1 MLSFSRA
8 AASRKALLAASLFL
22 ASSLFAFSAS
32 ARIEMGKDYDELISP
47 QPVATGDKI
56 EVLEFFSYAC
66 PHCAKMEP
74 SVEAWVK
81 KLPKDVVFTR
91 SPVTFNDTITPLVK
105 AYFALESMGLV
116 DKMTPRLFDAIH
128 NTHELND
135 IGERGIT
142 EWMGTQGV
150 NAKQFGAA
158 INSFGVAGKTSRA
171 KQMQQSHNINGIPTF
186 IVDGKYATSPEL
198 TGSEAA
204 TIKVL
209 NELIVKARQERGAP
223 KGKTK

>member
-1 MLSFSRA
+1 MLSFSRVA
-8 AASRKALLAASLFL
+8 LSRKTLLAVSLFL

-32 ARIEMGKDYDELISP
+32 ARIEMGRDYDELITP
-47 QPVATGDKI
+47 QPVAAGKKI

-74 SVEAWVK
+74 FVEAWHK
-81 KLPKDVVFTR
+81 KLPKDVVFKR

-105 AYFALESMGLV
+105 AYFALESMGLL

-128 NTHELND
+128 DTHELND

-158 INSFGVAGKTSRA
+158 INSFGVASKTSAA
-171 KQMQQSHNINGIPTF
+171 KQMQKKYGINGIPTF
-186 IVDGKYATSPEL
+186 VVDGKYSTSPEL
-198 TGSEAA
+198 TGSQAA
-204 TIKVL
+204 TIDVI
-209 NELIVKARQERGAP
+209 NELIAKARQERRGA
-223 KGKTK
+223 KGKSK

>member
-1 MLSFSRA
+1 MFSLSHIA
-8 AASRKALLAASLFL
+8 PSRKAVLALSLFL

-32 ARIEMGKDYDELISP
+32 ARIEMGKDYDDLITP
-47 QPVATGDKI
+47 QPATTGAKI

-74 SVEAWVK
+74 SVEAWSK
-81 KLPKDVVFTR
+81 KLPKDVVFKR
-91 SPVTFNDTITPLVK
+91 SPVTFNETITPLVK
-105 AYFALESMGLV
+105 AYFALESMGLLE
-116 DKMTPRLFDAIH
+116 KITPRLFDAIH

-158 INSFGVAGKTSRA
+158 INSFGVASKTSGA
-171 KQMQQSHNINGIPTF
+171 KQMQKKYGINGIPTF
-186 IVDGKYATSPEL
+186 VVDGKYATSPEL
-198 TGSEAA
+198 TGSEAG
-204 TIKVL
+204 TIKVI
-209 NELIVKARQERGAP
+209 NELIAKARQERGGS
-223 KGKTK
+223 KGKSK